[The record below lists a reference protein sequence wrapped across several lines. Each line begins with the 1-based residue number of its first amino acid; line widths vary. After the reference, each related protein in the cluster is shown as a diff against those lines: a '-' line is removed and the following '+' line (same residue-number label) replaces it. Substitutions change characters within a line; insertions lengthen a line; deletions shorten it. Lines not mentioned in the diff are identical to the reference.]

1 MRTILH
7 IVTRSEDSL
16 SRDII
21 ERQRTFAD
29 VKIDVVELTNSAPDY
44 DALVEKIFAVDSIE
58 VF

>member
-7 IVTRSEDSL
+7 VLTRSEDAL

-21 ERQRTFAD
+21 ERQRTIPD
-29 VKIDVVELTNSAPDY
+29 INIEVVDLATAAPDY
-44 DALVEKIFAVDSIE
+44 EVLVEKIFTADSIE